1 MRIASW
7 LLAAALGS
15 ALVACGNDSGAPSGQ
30 SLYGT
35 WQFTKF
41 EYVSASDAS
50 TAVDL
55 VAGGMTGT
63 VVLNAD
69 AIYTA
74 TRNDPGIGT
83 QTTTGTWSYSADT
96 FTLKESG
103 SIGDWTFDMVVGT
116 DQLTLTGANAEYD
129 FNGDDTAEP
138 AKWNVTLKRP

>member
-7 LLAAALGS
+7 LLTAALGT
-15 ALVACGNDSGAPSGQ
+15 ALAACGGDNTAPSGQ
-30 SLYGT
+30 TMYGT
-35 WQFTKF
+35 WQITKS

-55 VAGGMTGT
+55 VAQGMTGT

-69 AIYTA
+69 ATYTA
-74 TRNDPGIGT
+74 TINEPGLGT

-96 FTLKESG
+96 FTLKQSG
-103 SIGDWTFDMVVGT
+103 STGDWTFDMVVGT

-129 FNGDDTAEP
+129 FNGDDTPEP
-138 AKWNVTLKRP
+138 AKWNVTLSHP